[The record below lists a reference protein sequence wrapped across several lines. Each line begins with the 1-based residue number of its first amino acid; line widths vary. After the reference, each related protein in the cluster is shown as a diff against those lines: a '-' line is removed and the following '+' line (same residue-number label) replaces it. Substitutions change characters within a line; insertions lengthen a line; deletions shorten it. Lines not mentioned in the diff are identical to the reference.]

1 MAEEDKEKTAFL
13 CPVGFFQFERMP
25 QGVTGAPAT
34 FQRVMER
41 AVGDMN
47 LLQVL
52 VYLDDLIVFGRSLE
66 EHEER
71 LLRVLDRLGEV
82 GLKLSPDKCQ
92 ICQTQVKYLGHIVSA
107 DGVSPDPSKIEA
119 VAKWPIPTNLK
130 ALQSFLGFCG
140 YYRRFIANYS
150 AIVRPLTD
158 LTKGYA
164 PTHKSGKCAKTEH
177 KLYLKDSEPFG
188 ERWDQSC
195 TDAFGQIINRL
206 SHTPVLAFA
215 DPQKPYILH
224 VDASLKGLGAVL
236 YQEYPKSMRQ
246 VAFASRKLKPSEK
259 NYPIHQ
265 LEFLSLKWAVVDKF
279 HEYLYGANFTIRT
292 DNNPLTYVLSTAKL
306 SAVGH
311 RWLAAL
317 SAYDFD
323 IQYRPGKFNVDA
335 DLLSRCMPE
344 EEESEWVTI
353 PESSVKS
360 ACQRVDVVSGFSSS
374 RYVDLLGASPDCI
387 PNLYAFPT
395 CLELTPLERLTKQD
409 IKNAQADDGIVGPTI
424 QAVKRGKW
432 PGDLEWNGKLSIM
445 KREMSKLTLK
455 DGILY
460 RMRQR
465 LSGENDL
472 QLVLPSE
479 FHSVVLR
486 AVHDDFGH
494 FGVDRTL
501 DMIRNR
507 FFWPKMSDEVEEYI
521 KNSGKCAIHKSLP
534 KKAAPLH
541 QIISNGPMDLVCMDF
556 LSMEP
561 DSKGFSNVLVVTDH
575 FTKYAQ
581 AFPTKSQKAL
591 EVARI
596 LVDKYFVHYG
606 LPARVHSDQGRDFES
621 RLIREL
627 LNLMG
632 IRKSRTTPYHPQGDP
647 QPERFNR
654 TLLTMLGTLSQ
665 EKKRCWSE
673 HVVHLVHAYNST
685 KCDAT
690 GYSPYYLMFGR
701 EAKLP
706 VDLCFGIMSDVDEVN
721 HSRYVGKLRENLRDA
736 HRLAEEVANKRH
748 QRNKRLYDRVS
759 FQTLEVGDRVLLRN
773 LGLRGKHKLE
783 SKWAPD
789 PYIVMERLSHVPVY
803 RIKRE
808 DGKGGIKTIHRDHL
822 LSIGDLV
829 RVPITDVEPNFP
841 ARRVTRYKVRQ
852 KRERMPLENENGGP
866 ETDFSDSSDSNY
878 FTPKRNEA
886 HRREV
891 IRRGFDQIRSVMNRE
906 KVVTP
911 QEQDSSGISLSADET
926 SGQEECLVQSSCE
939 SQDEDPEMTVVVDE
953 DPVLTTKPV
962 NKLSGEPDIRSKR
975 LIKPVQKLTYDEPG
989 KSRDEP
995 LTIIHRGLVI
1005 KIGKTK

>member
-1 MAEEDKEKTAFL
+1 
-13 CPVGFFQFERMP
+13 
-25 QGVTGAPAT
+25 
-34 FQRVMER
+34 MEN
-41 AVGDMN
+41 AVGDMK

-71 LLRVLDRLGEV
+71 LLKVLDRLGEV

-92 ICQTQVKYLGHIVSA
+92 ICQTQVKYLGHVVSA

-119 VAKWPIPTNLK
+119 VTKWPMPSNLK

-164 PTHKSGKCAKTEH
+164 PTHG
-177 KLYLKDSEPFG
+177 
-188 ERWDQSC
+188 
-195 TDAFGQIINRL
+195 N
-206 SHTPVLAFA
+206 
-215 DPQKPYILH
+215 PQKPYLLH
-224 VDASLKGLGAVL
+224 IDASLRGLGAVL
-236 YQEYPKSMRQ
+236 YQEYPEGMRP

-279 HEYLYGANFTIRT
+279 QEYLYGAQFTVRT

-323 IQYRPGKFNVDA
+323 IQYRPGKCNVDA
-335 DLLSRCMPE
+335 DLLSRCIPDE
-344 EEESEWVTI
+344 ENESNWVTI
-353 PESSVKS
+353 PDSGVKS
-360 ACQRVDVVSGFSSS
+360 AFQRVDVDTEFSSPL
-374 RYVDLLGASPDCI
+374 YVDLLGASPDCI
-387 PNLYAFPT
+387 PDLYAFPT
-395 CLELTPLERLTKQD
+395 QLELMPLERLTKHD
-409 IKNAQADDGIVGPTI
+409 IKQAQAADEIVGPTI
-424 QAVKRGKW
+424 QAVRQGKW
-432 PGDLEWNGKLSIM
+432 PEGIDSTGKLSIM
-445 KREMSKLTLK
+445 KHELSKLTLK
-455 DGILY
+455 DGILH
-460 RMRQR
+460 RLRQGS
-465 LSGENDL
+465 SGENDF

-479 FHSVVLR
+479 FHSMVLK
-486 AVHDDFGH
+486 AMHDDFGH
-494 FGVDRTL
+494 LGVDRTL
-501 DMIRNR
+501 DMIRDR
-507 FFWPKMSDEVEEYI
+507 FFWPKMSEEVERYI
-521 KNSGKCAIHKSLP
+521 KNCGKCVIHKSLA

-541 QIISNGPMDLVCMDF
+541 QIVSNGPMDLVCMDF

-561 DSKGFSNVLVVTDH
+561 DSKGFSNALIVTDH
-575 FTKYAQ
+575 FTRYSQ
-581 AFPTKSQKAL
+581 AFPTKSQKAY

-606 LPARVHSDQGRDFES
+606 LPARIHSDQGRDFES
-621 RLIREL
+621 WLICEL
-627 LNLMG
+627 LSLMG
-632 IRKSRTTPYHPQGDP
+632 IHKSRTTPYHPQGDP

-665 EKKRCWSE
+665 EKKRRWSE

-685 KCDAT
+685 KCDSM

-701 EAKLP
+701 EARLP
-706 VDLCFGIMSDVDEVN
+706 VDLCFGVTSDKDEVN
-721 HSRYVGKLRENLRDA
+721 HSRYVEKLRENLRDA
-736 HRLAEEVANKRH
+736 YRLATEAATKRH
-748 QRNKRLYDRVS
+748 QRNKKLYDRRVS
-759 FQTLEVGDRVLLRN
+759 FRVLEVGDRVLLKN

-789 PYIVMERLSHVPVY
+789 PYIVVERMSHVPVY
-803 RIKRE
+803 WIKRE

-829 RVPITDVEPNFP
+829 RVPTADAVPDLP
-841 ARRVTRYKVRQ
+841 VRRVTRSKVQ
-852 KRERMPLENENGGP
+852 QEKKRISHGSKNGGS
-866 ETDFSDSSDSNY
+866 ERTDFSDSSSDSDY
-878 FTPKRNEA
+878 FTQKRNES

-891 IRRGFDQIRSVMNRE
+891 IRRGIDQIRSVINRD
-906 KVVTP
+906 KVVKPNKQGIQPTN
-911 QEQDSSGISLSADET
+911 QEPADIRLSADET
-926 SGQEECLVQSSCE
+926 SGQEECAVQSSCE
-939 SQDEDPEMTVVVDE
+939 SQGNNPEGTVVAEEDPIIV
-953 DPVLTTKPV
+953 TKPV
-962 NKLSGEPDIRSKR
+962 SRLAKESETRSKR
-975 LIKPVQKLTYDEPG
+975 LIKPVKKLTYDEPG

-1005 KIGKTK
+1005 KIGNTK